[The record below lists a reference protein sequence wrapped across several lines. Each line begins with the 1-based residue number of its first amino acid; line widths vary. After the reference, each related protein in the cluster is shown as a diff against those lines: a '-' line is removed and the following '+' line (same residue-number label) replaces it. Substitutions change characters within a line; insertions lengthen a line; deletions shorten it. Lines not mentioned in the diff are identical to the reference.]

1 MICLSLISP
10 MILAFFQPKKVCDF
24 LKFCRIYADIGL
36 ALLTASA
43 LTNHRRL
50 HSAPITGRPRAQSNV
65 SLPTSRMQPFSP
77 ITTQTT
83 SRLPQTASPRLPRR
97 NQSFNHSANLM
108 STPPP
113 NRALARQLKL
123 KGSLT
128 DPAQPRRREAFGAV
142 RFFPSY
148 IVLKLMH
155 FVNYLGFYLVT
166 KYRPSKLKHEP
177 NIRI

>member
-1 MICLSLISP
+1 
-10 MILAFFQPKKVCDF
+10 MILAFSQPKRVCDF
-24 LKFCRIYADIGL
+24 LKFCRIYADVGL

-43 LTNHRRL
+43 LTNRRRL
-50 HSAPITGRPRAQSNV
+50 HSTSAPITGRLKAQSNV

-142 RFFPSY
+142 
-148 IVLKLMH
+148 
-155 FVNYLGFYLVT
+155 
-166 KYRPSKLKHEP
+166 
-177 NIRI
+177 

>member
-77 ITTQTT
+77 ITHTA
-83 SRLPQTASPRLPRR
+83 SRLPQTASPRQPR

-142 RFFPSY
+142 
-148 IVLKLMH
+148 
-155 FVNYLGFYLVT
+155 
-166 KYRPSKLKHEP
+166 
-177 NIRI
+177 